1 MSSSRIYEEY
11 RTLSKG
17 VSANALLAHA
27 WLDWGTKHD
36 KEYIIVAA
44 DLLKEYGEEAIAAL
58 LKYKDRPEMEY
69 FMITIAGLKGVAKS
83 QREAALKT
91 FLDHPKAA
99 IADAAYEAIDYLY
112 DQKTDVL

>member
-11 RTLSKG
+11 RTLAKG

-27 WLDWGTKHD
+27 WLDWGTKQD
-36 KEYIIVAA
+36 KEYIIVVA
-44 DLLKEYGEEAIAAL
+44 DLLKEYGEETIPAL
-58 LKYKDRPEMEY
+58 LKYRDRPEMEY

-83 QREAALKT
+83 QREATLKS

-99 IADAAYEAIDYLY
+99 IADAAFEALEYLY
-112 DQKTDVL
+112 SQKTDTL